1 MGIWLIVKAAV
12 LGIVEGLIEFLP
24 VSSTGH
30 LIIFGHILN
39 FTGEFTKSFEV
50 IIQLGSVL
58 AIVILYK
65 SKILG
70 AFKNLKK
77 ASWGRKFFLNI
88 VVAVLPALIMAA
100 LFSKVIKSFFDSVLI
115 VAVSLII
122 GAVILYLAENYML
135 KRKVSQ
141 RGDLIKDDINEITIK
156 DALIVGIFQCLALIP
171 GMSRSGST
179 ISGGLI
185 RSMSSSLAAEF
196 SFFLAIPI
204 MLGAF
209 IFEISDLVISSWV
222 EIAALIVGFGVS
234 FISAY
239 FVVKVFIDFLGR
251 RSLKGFVYYRL
262 AVGIALIV
270 MIISGVF

>member
-1 MGIWLIVKAAV
+1 MGIWLIIKAAV
-12 LGIVEGLIEFLP
+12 LGIVEGLTEFLP

-39 FTGEFTKSFEV
+39 FTGEFAKSFEV
-50 IIQLGSVL
+50 IIQLGAVL

-65 SKILG
+65 GKIIG

-77 ASWGRKFFLNI
+77 DSWGRKFFLNI
-88 VVAVLPALIMAA
+88 VVAVLPALIMAV
-100 LFSKVIKSFFDSVLI
+100 LFSKVIKSLFDSVLI
-115 VAVSLII
+115 VAVSLIV

-135 KRKVSQ
+135 KRKASK
-141 RGDLIKDDINEITIK
+141 RGDLIKDDIDEITIK
-156 DALIVGIFQCLALIP
+156 DSLIVGIFQCLALIP

-185 RSMSSSLAAEF
+185 RSMSSRLAAEF

-209 IFEISDLVISSWV
+209 VFEISDLVISSWA

-239 FVVKVFIDFLGR
+239 LVVKVFIDFLGR
-251 RSLKGFVYYRL
+251 HSLKGFVYYRL
-262 AVGIALIV
+262 AVGIALIIL
-270 MIISGVF
+270 IISGVF